1 MGAQRQKQ
9 ALVELPPTDHSS
21 AHFLS
26 FYPFMSCF
34 FTFLSYF
41 LAGRR
46 FYVISLSKCSSLFP
60 NLAFAFIWW
69 HDFKVESLSM
79 SQTALSTTKKNSQP
93 TWPPIKE
100 ILLRLKLPHSTVFPF
115 LLHQHKRGK
124 KSFPRRNSFFSS
136 KLLCTICF
144 SLAITVAI
152 STWRTARRLHHY
164 CGAAELQQAGEPSV
178 EDSH

>member
-9 ALVELPPTDHSS
+9 ALVEPPPTDHSS

-79 SQTALSTTKKNSQP
+79 SQTALSTTKKTPNQP
-93 TWPPIKE
+93 GPPSKRFSSDWSY
-100 ILLRLKLPHSTVFPF
+100 LTQPSFPFCFTSTNGERKVFPDETVSTFFFFVKASVHHLF
-115 LLHQHKRGK
+115 L
-124 KSFPRRNSFFSS
+124 PRN
-136 KLLCTICF
+136 
-144 SLAITVAI
+144 
-152 STWRTARRLHHY
+152 
-164 CGAAELQQAGEPSV
+164 
-178 EDSH
+178 